1 MKQFLLGFVLLVLVV
16 ATTLNTLVA
25 IDNGDYKA
33 SIDKHF
39 KKDDA
44 IEKEEQKPETPKEEA
59 TTPTVDVEN
68 GTITIVKEA

>member
-1 MKQFLLGFVLLVLVV
+1 MKKFLLGLVLLALVG

-39 KKDDA
+39 KKDA
-44 IEKEEQKPETPKEEA
+44 VEQEQEEKQEETDVKVDEE
-59 TTPTVDVEN
+59 N
-68 GTITIVKEA
+68 STITITLED

>member
-1 MKQFLLGFVLLVLVV
+1 MKKILLGLVLLALVG

-39 KKDDA
+39 KKDEV
-44 IEKEEQKPETPKEEA
+44 IEQEQKEEQKQEESDVKVNEENA
-59 TTPTVDVEN
+59 TLIIKVE
-68 GTITIVKEA
+68 A